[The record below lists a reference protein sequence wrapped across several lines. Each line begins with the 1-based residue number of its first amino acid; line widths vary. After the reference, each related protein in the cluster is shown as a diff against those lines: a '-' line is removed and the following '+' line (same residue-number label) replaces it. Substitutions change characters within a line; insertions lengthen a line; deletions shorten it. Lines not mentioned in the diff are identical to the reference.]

1 MWAAAPYRSE
11 VGRAALYWLSED
23 KRALLR
29 KCMHFNEHITQI
41 WNFLWQLA
49 SSPTGHGASSWVSLH
64 FSPHI
69 GTLAA
74 MVAGLVSLD
83 CDAPCAKEDP
93 RSCGTWASGD
103 SSPSRAFPRRG
114 VRWLLTFAHFSRTVA
129 SGDSSPSRAFPCRGI
144 RWLLTLARFLMQGHQ
159 VTPHLRAFMRW
170 LLCTA
175 RAPYHLEWVRERS
188 PLHTAAADVGLV
200 SCEWEGI
207 LYSRLPLMLGWFH
220 VNESVPLHMAAT
232 DVGLVSC
239 EWECPLHMAD
249 HCWGAGI
256 VWIREQCLPDTAAT
270 DEGLVS
276 CEWESSV
283 FQTRQPLMRG
293 WYRVNER
300 AVFSRHGSHWWGA
313 GIVCNKRAVSSRNGS
328 HWWGAGI
335 VWMIEETSDY
345 VLHTAEHC
353 SEAGGCMLRQWLF
366 CAASAATWKPLAPVF
381 FPRLAA
387 PPWKGDAR
395 SRVAVLSCRFNGW
408 EECGHSRHKLI
419 TKVLKSTTGQGQID
433 SY

>member
-1 MWAAAPYRSE
+1 
-11 VGRAALYWLSED
+11 
-23 KRALLR
+23 
-29 KCMHFNEHITQI
+29 MHFNEHITQMWKI
-41 WNFLWQLA
+41 LRQLA

-93 RSCGTWASGD
+93 QSRGTWASGD

-129 SGDSSPSRAFPCRGI
+129 SGDSSPSCAFPCRDI

-188 PLHTAAADVGLV
+188 PLHTAA
-200 SCEWEGI
+200 
-207 LYSRLPLMLGWFH
+207 
-220 VNESVPLHMAAT
+220 
-232 DVGLVSC
+232 
-239 EWECPLHMAD
+239 
-249 HCWGAGI
+249 
-256 VWIREQCLPDTAAT
+256 T

-293 WYRVNER
+293 WYRVN
-300 AVFSRHGSHWWGA
+300 
-313 GIVCNKRAVSSRNGS
+313 KRAVSSRHGS

-366 CAASAATWKPLAPVF
+366 CV
-381 FPRLAA
+381 
-387 PPWKGDAR
+387 
-395 SRVAVLSCRFNGW
+395 V
-408 EECGHSRHKLI
+408 
-419 TKVLKSTTGQGQID
+419 
-433 SY
+433 SYP